1 MFWRYT
7 LAGYLILD
15 IGLFFNSSLSLSVFF
30 CLTSPL
36 WKSQLSVIFAF
47 AFLKKF
53 FEVIVFSFFFGY
65 FQDFLPILDF
75 FLFFLI
81 WRFWGLS
88 SIFICTLM
96 AFSSETIFWYLLKK
110 CSPFFLCIS
119 HSHCTNNK
127 NLSTCHLSTSVHM
140 QFHVLIST

>member
-1 MFWRYT
+1 MAY
-7 LAGYLILD
+7 
-15 IGLFFNSSLSLSVFF
+15 FFNSSLSLSVFF

-36 WKSQLSVIFAF
+36 WKSQLSVIFVF
-47 AFLKKF
+47 AFFKKF
-53 FEVIVFSFFFGY
+53 LWSYCVFFFPWLLSRLSPY
-65 FQDFLPILDF
+65 SWFISF
-75 FLFFLI
+75 FFLI